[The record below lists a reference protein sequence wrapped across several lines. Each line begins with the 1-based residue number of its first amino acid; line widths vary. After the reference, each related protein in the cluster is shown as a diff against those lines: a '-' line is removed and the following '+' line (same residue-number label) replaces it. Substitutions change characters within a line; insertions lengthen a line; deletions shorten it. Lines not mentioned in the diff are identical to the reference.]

1 MNQIKLDQKDRR
13 ILSELTKNSRQSN
26 SQIAKKVG
34 LSKQAVGY
42 RIDVLLKEKII
53 EGFYSVID
61 TNIIGYNFYRLSLK
75 LKNIGIKKE
84 QEIITYLIEKNNVA
98 LIIKTRGKWDI
109 AIGVWCKSVI
119 EFNDLIAK
127 FLNRFNPFIEEKYSS
142 IALKIFD
149 FGNNFISNQRIPKIN
164 LEIKD
169 KKEEIDKKDMG
180 ILSELSLNAK
190 TSIVDLSKKV
200 KISPRLLI
208 YRIKNLEKKQIIRAY
223 RPILNFE
230 KFGLTYYK
238 IFLTLN
244 ETNSKTSQELEVFL
258 EKNNEIIYT
267 TKSFGSYDFEFEC
280 LFEKD
285 LDLFKFLD
293 KIKENFPKLIKNVE
307 ILTFE
312 KIFKQSFFPE

>member
-1 MNQIKLDQKDRR
+1 
-13 ILSELTKNSRQSN
+13 
-26 SQIAKKVG
+26 
-34 LSKQAVGY
+34 
-42 RIDVLLKEKII
+42 
-53 EGFYSVID
+53 
-61 TNIIGYNFYRLSLK
+61 
-75 LKNIGIKKE
+75 
-84 QEIITYLIEKNNVA
+84 
-98 LIIKTRGKWDI
+98 
-109 AIGVWCKSVI
+109 
-119 EFNDLIAK
+119 
-127 FLNRFNPFIEEKYSS
+127 
-142 IALKIFD
+142 
-149 FGNNFISNQRIPKIN
+149 
-164 LEIKD
+164 
-169 KKEEIDKKDMG
+169 MG

-200 KISPRLLI
+200 KISPILLI

>member
-98 LIIKTRGKWDI
+98 WIIKTRGKWDI
-109 AIGVWCKSVI
+109 AIGDWCKSVI